1 MSGRRLRL
9 GTFSYYFSVFAGF
22 SLLASL
28 LAGFAALG
36 YLALTLPVSRDLVRE
51 PSRPSLVLLAADGEA
66 FASRGTLKTEPVAFD
81 RLPRDLVN
89 AVLAVEDRRFYD
101 HPGLDWRG
109 VGRALLANL
118 RAGEVREGGS
128 TITQQ
133 LAKVMFLPPDRT
145 FERKLQELMIALWLE
160 RNLTKDEILERYLN
174 RIYLGAGAYGVEAAA
189 QRYFGKSARD
199 LDLSESAM
207 LAGLIRAPSVLTPMR
222 DPEAARERSGQVL
235 SAMVEAGLLDAARA
249 AAARQAPARLAVPAG
264 RGSGWNYFADWVAE
278 RADRLIGPVPADF
291 SLRTTLEPG
300 LQALAEQVVAEH
312 LAAQG
317 DALEVSQVALVA
329 LSLDGAVLAMVGGR
343 SYAESQFNRATQA
356 RRQPGSL
363 FKLFVYLAA
372 LEAGFGPDTILPD
385 QPVTIDEWQPQNY
398 DGRYRGPVS
407 LRDAFAQSIN
417 TVAVRLSEAVGRDKV
432 IAVARD
438 LGVTSE
444 LTPEPSLALGSS
456 ETTLLEMTAAYGA
469 LAAGRL
475 RLDPYGIEAI
485 DGPGEGLGLK
495 RPLGEAP
502 PGGRFAWP
510 REEMLDL
517 LRAAVETG
525 TGRAARQLPYP
536 VAGKTG
542 TSQDHRDAWFVGFT
556 SGLVVGVWVGND
568 DNTPMNEVTGGKL
581 PARIWRDF
589 VVVAEQQRGV
599 PVAEATLDAFAGLAG
614 HRSVPPAGLG
624 AGDEGSEL
632 SLSELLHGKRAV
644 PLLEGVPEVLDTGS
658 LAFGPDIARLMGV
671 RGEKG
676 RFISELQQYIG
687 GRPVTCRPFDAT
699 SYSCEVGGYDLSEVV
714 LFNGGGSSA
723 PDAPPFLKAAETHA
737 RQQGLG
743 VWGR

>member
-1 MSGRRLRL
+1 MGKI
-9 GTFSYYFSVFAGF
+9 SYYFSVFAGF
-22 SLLASL
+22 LLLASL
-28 LAGFAALG
+28 LAGSAVLG

-66 FASRGTLKTEPVAFD
+66 FASRGTLKTEPVALE
-81 RLPRDLVN
+81 RLPPDLVN
-89 AVLAVEDRRFYD
+89 AVLAIEDRRFYD

-189 QRYFGKSARD
+189 RRYFGKPARD

-207 LAGLIRAPSVLTPMR
+207 IAGLIRAPSVLTPTR
-222 DPEAARERSGQVL
+222 DPEAARERSSQVL
-235 SAMVEAGLLDAARA
+235 TAMVEAGLLDAKRA
-249 AAARQAPARLAVPAG
+249 AAARQAPARLAVPAD
-264 RGSGWNYFADWVAE
+264 RGSGRNYFADWVAE
-278 RADRLIGPVPADF
+278 TADRLIGPVAADF
-291 SLRTTLEPG
+291 TLRTTLRPEF
-300 LQALAEQVVAEH
+300 QALAEQVVAEY
-312 LAAQG
+312 LAAHG
-317 DALEVSQVALVA
+317 EALGVSQAALVA

-385 QPVTIDEWQPQNY
+385 QPITIDEWQPQNY

-417 TVAVRLSEAVGRDKV
+417 TVAVRLSEAVGRDKI

-444 LTPEPSLALGSS
+444 LTSEPSLALGSS
-456 ETTLLEMTAAYGA
+456 ETILLEMTAAYGA

-475 RLDPYGIEAI
+475 RLEPYGIEAI
-485 DGPGEGLGLK
+485 EGPGEGLGLTQ
-495 RPLGEAP
+495 PFGEAP

-525 TGRAARQLPYP
+525 TGRAAQLPYP

-568 DNTPMNEVTGGKL
+568 DNAPMNEVTGGKL

-589 VVVAEQQRGV
+589 VVAAEQQGGV
-599 PVAEATLDAFAGLAG
+599 PVAEAKLDAFAGLAG

-624 AGDEGSEL
+624 AGEEEGEL

-644 PLLEGVPEVLDTGS
+644 PLLEGVPEVLDSGA
-658 LAFGPDIARLMGV
+658 LAFGPDVARLMGV

-676 RFISELQQYIG
+676 RFIGELQQYIG
-687 GRPVTCRPFDAT
+687 GRPVTCRPFDAA

-714 LFNGGGSSA
+714 LFNGGGRSA

>member
-1 MSGRRLRL
+1 
-9 GTFSYYFSVFAGF
+9 
-22 SLLASL
+22 
-28 LAGFAALG
+28 
-36 YLALTLPVSRDLVRE
+36 
-51 PSRPSLVLLAADGEA
+51 
-66 FASRGTLKTEPVAFD
+66 
-81 RLPRDLVN
+81 
-89 AVLAVEDRRFYD
+89 
-101 HPGLDWRG
+101 
-109 VGRALLANL
+109 
-118 RAGEVREGGS
+118 
-128 TITQQ
+128 
-133 LAKVMFLPPDRT
+133 
-145 FERKLQELMIALWLE
+145 
-160 RNLTKDEILERYLN
+160 
-174 RIYLGAGAYGVEAAA
+174 
-189 QRYFGKSARD
+189 
-199 LDLSESAM
+199 M
-207 LAGLIRAPSVLTPMR
+207 LAGLIRAPSVLTPTR
-222 DPEAARERSGQVL
+222 DPEAARARSGQVL
-235 SAMVEAGLLDAARA
+235 SAMVEAGLLDAKRA
-249 AAARQAPARLAVPAG
+249 EAARQAPARLAVPAD
-264 RGSGWNYFADWVAE
+264 RGSGQNYFADWVAE
-278 RADRLIGPVPADF
+278 RADRLIGPVAADF

-300 LQALAEQVVAEH
+300 LQTLAEQIVAEH
-312 LAAQG
+312 LAEQG
-317 DALEVSQVALVA
+317 DALGVSQAALVA

-385 QPVTIDEWQPQNY
+385 QPLTIGEWQPQNN
-398 DGRYRGPVS
+398 DGRYRGRVS

-444 LTPEPSLALGSS
+444 LTSGPSLALGTS

-469 LAAGRL
+469 LAAGRP
-475 RLDPYGIEAI
+475 RLEPYGIEAI
-485 DGPGEGLGLK
+485 EGPGEGLGLTQ
-495 RPLGEAP
+495 PFGEAP
-502 PGGRFAWP
+502 PTGRLAWP
-510 REEMLDL
+510 REEMLGL

-525 TGRAARQLPYP
+525 TGRAAQLPYP

-556 SGLVVGVWVGND
+556 SGLVVGLWVGND
-568 DNTPMNEVTGGKL
+568 DNTPMKEVTGGKL

-589 VVVAEQQRGV
+589 VAAAERQRGL
-599 PVAEATLDAFAGLAG
+599 PLAETKLDAFAGLAG
-614 HRSVPPAGLG
+614 HRSAPQGGLRG
-624 AGDEGSEL
+624 GDEEGEL

-644 PLLEGVPEVLDTGS
+644 PLLEGTPEVLDTGS

-676 RFISELQQYIG
+676 RFIGELQQYIG
-687 GRPVTCRPFDAT
+687 GRPVTCRPFDAA

-714 LFNGGGSSA
+714 LFNGGGRSA